1 MNGSRFWRRLVRA
14 KQLVIS
20 TITRIIPEVRADS
33 PLVLHPECSM
43 YGIYIYIFL
52 TLAHPK
58 NYSNVSTCRKNIC
71 HMGHTWRILARVL
84 ARGRCG
90 CLPECLTWGSDAVPG
105 LLRANGVAEFAVL
118 SLGSMWYMGRAK
130 HIFSSEGGSWTAKAG
145 VDEI

>member
-20 TITRIIPEVRADS
+20 TITRIIPWSESRFSSGSSS
-33 PLVLHPECSM
+33 PNAPCMV
-43 YGIYIYIFL
+43 YIYISY
-52 TLAHPK
+52 TCPPK
-58 NYSNVSTCRKNIC
+58 NYSNVSTCRKK
-71 HMGHTWRILARVL
+71 HMPYGHTWRILARVL